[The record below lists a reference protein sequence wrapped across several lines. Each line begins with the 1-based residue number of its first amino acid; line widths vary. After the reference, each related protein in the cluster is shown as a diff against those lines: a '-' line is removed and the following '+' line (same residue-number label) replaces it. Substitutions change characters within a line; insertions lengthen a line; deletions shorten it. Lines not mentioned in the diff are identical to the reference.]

1 MPASPDRAPGKT
13 GPLPLSIKD
22 IARLSGV
29 STATV
34 SRTLSQPDRVSDTT
48 RDAVMAVVE
57 RHGYRVN
64 SMARNL
70 RRQRADSVLAIVPDL
85 GNPFFSAIFAG
96 LQQVLS
102 AQGID
107 LLVTDSRS
115 ALHGGKSLLSHLRDA
130 RVDGLICLDGG
141 LPETARAELRAPD
154 IAARVVFACEWL
166 AEGGFPSVR
175 SDNRAG
181 MRLAVDHLAA
191 LGHRDI
197 AYLAGPMDNV
207 LDTERRAG
215 VVDAL
220 AAHRL
225 ALPEARFGSGGFSLE
240 AGRAAAAEFMALSR
254 RPTAVICAS
263 DQLAIG
269 LASGLHALG
278 LRVPDDVS
286 LIGFDDIETA
296 KFVIP
301 PLTTVRQDRLQI
313 GVQAAELLLRQLAG
327 AGGAPEMIVTLPVSL
342 RVRGSTSA
350 RVR

>member
-1 MPASPDRAPGKT
+1 MSI
-13 GPLPLSIKD
+13 SIKD

-34 SRTLSQPDRVSDTT
+34 SRTLSQPDRVSETT
-48 RDAVMAVVE
+48 REAVMAVVD

-96 LQQVLS
+96 LQETLS
-102 AQGID
+102 AQGTD

-115 ALHGGKSLLSHLRDA
+115 ALRGGRSLLAHLREA
-130 RVDGLICLDGG
+130 RVDGLVCLDGG
-141 LPETARAELRAPD
+141 LPQAARAELKAPD
-154 IAARVVFACEWL
+154 IATRVVFACEWL

-181 MRLAVDHLAA
+181 MRLAVDHLVN

-197 AYLAGPMDNV
+197 AYLSGPGGNV

-215 VVDAL
+215 VVEAL
-220 AAHRL
+220 ASHGL
-225 ALPEARFGSGGFSLE
+225 ALPGPRFGLGDFSLE
-240 AGRAAAAEFMALSR
+240 AGRAAAAEFLALTP

-269 LASGLHALG
+269 LASGLHARG

-286 LIGFDDIETA
+286 LVGFDDIQTA
-296 KFVIP
+296 EFVNP

-313 GVQAAELLLRQLAG
+313 GAQAAGLLLRQLAG
-327 AGGAPEMIVTLPVSL
+327 ANCAPDKVVTLPVSL
-342 RVRGSTSA
+342 QVRGSTAAPSPA
-350 RVR
+350 RKP